1 MKTYEINGIKYSLE
15 KNYRDGF
22 DQETT
27 TERLTDY
34 FYDYDYVLGDW
45 AYGKLRLKGFYE
57 NESKKAKPLNNII
70 NLEKYLKDNCAVNC
84 RYFLL
89 KKTKEKKNW
98 LSK

>member
-1 MKTYEINGIKYSLE
+1 MKTYEINNIKYSLE
-15 KNYRDGF
+15 KNYREGF
-22 DQETT
+22 DLESA

-57 NESKKAKPLNNII
+57 SNNKKVKPLNNIKS
-70 NLEKYLKDNCAVNC
+70 LDKYLKENCAVNC

-89 KKTKEKKNW
+89 KKTKEKNN
-98 LSK
+98 